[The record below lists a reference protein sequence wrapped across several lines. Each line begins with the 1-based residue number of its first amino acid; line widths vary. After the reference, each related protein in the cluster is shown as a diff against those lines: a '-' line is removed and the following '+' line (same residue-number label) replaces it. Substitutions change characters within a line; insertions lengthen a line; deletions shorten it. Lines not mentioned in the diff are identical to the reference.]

1 MKPFKKIQ
9 YKKVIDTVRFF
20 KPTTIYEYTGELWKI
35 SISPPFISKG
45 WSYEITSPELDKDMP
60 RQKVI
65 ACDRDI
71 QKKHQHDLKTL
82 KGTKTVCEKIIQLLD
97 KANTPGGIW
106 ILKGVM
112 LGFIN
117 EEDMLHLKSLN

>member
-9 YKKVIDTVRFF
+9 YKKVIDTIRFF

-35 SISPPFISKG
+35 RISPPFISKG
-45 WSYEITSPELDKDMP
+45 WSYEITSPELDRDMP

-71 QKKHQHDLKTL
+71 QKKHQHYLKTL

-97 KANTPGGIW
+97 KANASGGTW
-106 ILKGVM
+106 ILKGIM

-117 EEDMLHLKSLN
+117 EEDILHLKPLN